1 MAACHDYVIVGS
13 GFGGSVSAM
22 RLTEKGYDVLVLE
35 RGKRFRDQ
43 DFAKSTWN
51 VRKYLWAPLLRCFGI
66 LQITPFKDVLV
77 LHGSGVGGGSLGYAN
92 VLMQPNDEAFETPA
106 WRHPIDWGATLQRHY
121 DTARRMLG
129 VTPNPRRWP
138 ADRVMR
144 EIAEERG
151 MGHTFRPTTVGT
163 FFGEPGQEG
172 VEVPDPYFGGEGPA
186 RRGCT
191 HCGGCM
197 VGCQHNAKNTL
208 VKNYLYL
215 AEQWGATVRAER
227 EVRDILPLPPG
238 QPDGARYEVVHR
250 RSTGLLRRDPQT
262 VRARNV
268 IVSAGVIGTMKLLF
282 RCRDETQSLSR
293 LSDRLGDIVRT
304 NSEALMGVVA
314 RDDEENYSEGIAITS
329 IFHAD
334 PVTTIEPVRYPPGS
348 SLMRFLAG
356 PPVQGRT
363 LLGRLARS
371 IIDILKRPIDFART
385 HFLPKWAE
393 RATIILVMQ
402 TEDNRIRLRRGRD
415 ASTAFRQGLVSEADP
430 DNPIPTRIE
439 AAHEVMQRFAEKT
452 EGIPNGTIT
461 EGLLDVPM
469 TAHILGGC
477 PYGDDATEGVLDVGG
492 RVHNYPGLFVID
504 GSMVPANPGVNPS
517 LTITAMAEHAMSLV
531 PPKEGARQRRPIG
544 VVQSA
549 EVSQGDGAPQYR
561 RTEGASDATS
571 RTTPSRP

>member
-1 MAACHDYVIVGS
+1 MAAVFDYVIVGS

-22 RLTEKGYDVLVLE
+22 RLTEKGYRVLVLE

-43 DFAKSTWN
+43 DFARSTWN

-92 VLMQPNDEAFETPA
+92 VLMQPHDEAFETPA
-106 WRHPIDWGATLQRHY
+106 WQHPIGWGDVLRPHY

-129 VTPNPRRWP
+129 VTPNPRQWP
-138 ADRVMR
+138 ADRVMQ

-151 MGHTFRPTTVGT
+151 MADTFRPTTVGT
-163 FFGEPGQEG
+163 FFGEPGREG
-172 VEVPDPYFGGEGPA
+172 EEVPDPYFGGEGPA
-186 RRGCT
+186 RRGCI
-191 HCGGCM
+191 HCGACM
-197 VGCQHNAKNTL
+197 VGCRHNAKNTL

-215 AEQWGATVRAER
+215 AEQWGAEVRAER
-227 EVRDILPLPPG
+227 EVRDIRPLPPG
-238 QPDGARYEVVHR
+238 QPDGARYEVLHR
-250 RSTGLLRRDPQT
+250 RSTGILRRDRQT

-282 RCRDETQSLSR
+282 RCRDETGSLPH
-293 LSDRLGDIVRT
+293 LSDRLGDVVRT

-314 RDDEENYSEGIAITS
+314 RDDEHDYSEGIAITS

-348 SLMRFLAG
+348 SLMRYLAG
-356 PPVQGRT
+356 PPVQGGN
-363 LLGRLARS
+363 LLSRLAKS
-371 IIDILKRPIDFART
+371 ILDILKRPLDFART
-385 HFLPKWAE
+385 HFLPKWAQ

-415 ASTAFRQGLVSEADP
+415 LSTAFRRGLVSEGDP
-430 DNPIPTRIE
+430 DHPIPTRIE
-439 AAHEVMQRFAEKT
+439 AAHEVTQRFAEKT
-452 EGIPNGTIT
+452 DGIPNGTIT

-477 PYGDDATEGVLDVGG
+477 PYGADATEGVLDVGG
-492 RVHNYPGLFVID
+492 RVHNYPGLHVID
-504 GSMVPANPGVNPS
+504 GAMVPANPGVNPS
-517 LTITAMAEHAMSLV
+517 LTITAMAEHAMSLI
-531 PPKEGARQRRPIG
+531 PPKEDTARREPIG
-544 VVQSA
+544 VAQNDEGELAV
-549 EVSQGDGAPQYR
+549 GA
-561 RTEGASDATS
+561 
-571 RTTPSRP
+571 